1 MFIRDRAEMITN
13 IFELDDK
20 EAGDIMTHR
29 TNLVAI
35 DGEMTLKEA
44 VDFIL
49 KEVKNSRYPVYE
61 EDIDHIIGI
70 LHMKDA
76 DDMVD
81 VLLINRIARILDFF

>member
-1 MFIRDRAEMITN
+1 MSMVNEGHEQGVLEASEAEMITN

-49 KEVKNSRYPVYE
+49 KEGKNSRYPVYE
-61 EDIDHIIGI
+61 EDIDNIIGI

-76 DDMVD
+76 M
-81 VLLINRIARILDFF
+81 LSLIHI